1 MHDPAANKVTSIAEA
16 SNRKDSAKVGDSAPA
31 AMPLQLLQ
39 DRAKQ
44 LLVQLLQGMF
54 ESADDALFEMAD
66 KAQSNS
72 EQNIYFESMRDV
84 RIKRRTIETAF
95 AEAIPQSF
103 NDISANPAVSDSELP
118 LLQAKPGALSLIQN
132 DELEEQVAIDGIVSR
147 ILSLDSDNLR
157 ELSRRIDSLV
167 PATDVD
173 ENSNPLGPRV
183 ICNGFIKS
191 CECLEVDIKSRL
203 VVYKLFEK
211 ELLKELPAVLEECN
225 TLLLEAG
232 VLPGLVL
239 GTATAAKAA
248 NSKMTSANVGAQ
260 AMASQHNSN
269 HAGFE
274 AGNDATV
281 NAEQVFA
288 SVQHLLAQRQSQIL
302 GQGLLKSA
310 SWFTPGN
317 SPELP
322 REQIFELLKQTQL
335 QQAAGLTSEAGVK
348 PVNNQLVDVHSA
360 LRSMLNEQNV
370 QEKRS
375 LGQVDFD
382 AINLVSMLFQ
392 FILDDDNLDAQ
403 MKALIGRLQIPLL
416 KAAMLDKS
424 FFGTEGHPA
433 RKLLNQMAT
442 AALGWVPG
450 LNKDDDPLLM
460 KIQQTVETLLN
471 DYERDTSI
479 FDTLLT
485 EFELFLSQE
494 QKRASLL
501 EKRAVDAADG
511 KAKALLAREA
521 VQQSLDLVTAGNTVP
536 EVVERLL
543 REAWSN
549 VLFLAFLKHGE
560 DSNPWQQ
567 ALATARDLVWSS
579 ADNVPDR
586 ERVKLLKI
594 MPDLLKRLREG
605 LTQVSFDPFKMNGL
619 FSDLEKVHLGLLS
632 NSAGASN
639 LADPT
644 ETEEIASDAV
654 QKANEA
660 DDNSKSA
667 VCDGSIEHEEDL
679 EEFADLLELDQ
690 LMESVEAQLDD
701 EFSIDSEETIT
712 PELEAEKIASES
724 VNSVSDSESELP
736 AESETLMVDSEFVG
750 RAKAIGI
757 GHWIEVRPN
766 EQSRFRA
773 KLVAITPPN
782 QDYIFVNRAGMKV
795 LELSVT
801 ALALQLQEDTIRSLD
816 DGALFDRALQSVIGD
831 LRTIKKPVA

>member
-1 MHDPAANKVTSIAEA
+1 MFDPANKVTSIAQA
-16 SNRKDSAKVGDSAPA
+16 SNRNNSTEGRDSAPA

-72 EQNIYFESMRDV
+72 EQNVYFESMRDV

-95 AEAIPQSF
+95 AQAIPRSF
-103 NDISANPAVSDSELP
+103 NDISESINETEAEVP
-118 LLQAKPGALSLIQN
+118 LLEAKPGALSLVQN
-132 DELEEQVAIDGIVSR
+132 DELEEQVAIDGIVAR
-147 ILSLDSDNLR
+147 ILSLDSDDLR
-157 ELSRRIDSLV
+157 ELTRRIDSLV
-167 PATDVD
+167 PSTEVD

-239 GTATAAKAA
+239 GNASAA
-248 NSKMTSANVGAQ
+248 NPSKSKMASAQ
-260 AMASQHNSN
+260 AMASQPFDE
-269 HAGFE
+269 HAGIN
-274 AGNDATV
+274 AGNDASV

-302 GQGLLKSA
+302 GQRLFKSA
-310 SWFTPGN
+310 SWFTPGH

-335 QQAAGLTSEAGVK
+335 QQAAGLANGVG
-348 PVNNQLVDVHSA
+348 VVTGNEQLVDVHGA
-360 LRSMLNEQNV
+360 LRSMLSDQNV

-403 MKALIGRLQIPLL
+403 MKALIGRMQIPLL

-450 LNKDDDPLLM
+450 ASKNDDPLLL
-460 KIQQTVETLLN
+460 KIQHTVETLLH

-479 FDTLLT
+479 FDTLLH

-511 KAKALLAREA
+511 KAKALLARKA
-521 VQQSLDLVTAGNTVP
+521 VQSSLDDILTDKKVP

-560 DSNPWQQ
+560 DSQDWHL
-567 ALATARDLVWSS
+567 ALGTASDLIWSS
-579 ADNVPDR
+579 AENVPDR
-586 ERVKLLKI
+586 ERTKLLKI
-594 MPDLLKRLREG
+594 MPELLKRLREG

-619 FSDLEKVHLGLLS
+619 FSELEKVHLELLS
-632 NSAGASN
+632 ASSGSSSLPGRETKIDKTSMASLEAGK
-639 LADPT
+639 DH
-644 ETEEIASDAV
+644 
-654 QKANEA
+654 NEA
-660 DDNSKSA
+660 ESVIVRSC
-667 VCDGSIEHEEDL
+667 VDGEEQQ

-690 LMESVEAQLDD
+690 LMDSVETQLEQDAASHSGENFASHAGSD
-701 EFSIDSEETIT
+701 AFDAEDAPLLQTPDSEPPSDLETQ
-712 PELEAEKIASES
+712 
-724 VNSVSDSESELP
+724 V
-736 AESETLMVDSEFVG
+736 VDSEFVG

-757 GHWIEVRPN
+757 GHWVEVRPN
-766 EQSRFRA
+766 EHGRFRA

-782 QDYIFVNRAGMKV
+782 DDYIFVNRAGMKV
-795 LELSVT
+795 LELSVM
-801 ALALQLQEDTIRSLD
+801 ALAQQLQEDTIRFLD

-831 LRTIKKPVA
+831 LRAIKKPVA

>member
-1 MHDPAANKVTSIAEA
+1 MLDPANKVTSITEA
-16 SNRKDSAKVGDSAPA
+16 SNRNGPTGVGDSAPA

-72 EQNIYFESMRDV
+72 EQNVYFESMRDV

-95 AEAIPQSF
+95 AQAIPRSF
-103 NDISANPAVSDSELP
+103 RDISESLQVTDTEVP
-118 LLQAKPGALSLIQN
+118 LLEAKPGALSLVQN
-132 DELEEQVAIDGIVSR
+132 DELEEQVAVDGIVAR
-147 ILSLDSDNLR
+147 ILSLDSDDLR
-157 ELSRRIDSLV
+157 ELTRRIDSLV
-167 PATDVD
+167 PSTEVD

-225 TLLLEAG
+225 ALLLEAG

-239 GTATAAKAA
+239 GNATAAKPSK
-248 NSKMTSANVGAQ
+248 SKMTNAS
-260 AMASQHNSN
+260 AMAAQQLDQH
-269 HAGFE
+269 AAID
-274 AGNDATV
+274 AGNDANV

-302 GQGLLKSA
+302 GQQLFKSA

-335 QQAAGLTSEAGVK
+335 QQAAGLASEAGFVTGK
-348 PVNNQLVDVHSA
+348 DQLVDVHGA
-360 LRSMLNEQNV
+360 LRSMLSDQNV

-403 MKALIGRLQIPLL
+403 MKALIGRMQIPLL

-450 LNKDDDPLLM
+450 SDKDDDPLLH
-460 KIQQTVETLLN
+460 KIQQTVETLLH

-479 FDTLLT
+479 FDTLLH

-521 VQQSLDLVTAGNTVP
+521 VQSSLDNITAGKKVP

-549 VLFLAFLKHGE
+549 VMFLAFVKSGE
-560 DSNPWQQ
+560 DSQPWQL
-567 ALATARDLVWSS
+567 ALGTASDLVWSS

-586 ERVKLLKI
+586 ERTKLLKI
-594 MPDLLKRLREG
+594 MPELLKRLREG

-619 FSDLEKVHLGLLS
+619 FSELEKVHLELLS
-632 NSAGASN
+632 TSSGSSG
-639 LADPT
+639 LADRGDKSN
-644 ETEEIASDAV
+644 EERKSTSQISKENNAAEPDIALTCA
-654 QKANEA
+654 E
-660 DDNSKSA
+660 DD
-667 VCDGSIEHEEDL
+667 EEQ

-690 LMESVEAQLDD
+690 LMDSVETQLEQGVTSESGDD
-701 EFSIDSEETIT
+701 PAPQTKSEVFEAKDETHLEESENES
-712 PELEAEKIASES
+712 PADLEAP
-724 VNSVSDSESELP
+724 V
-736 AESETLMVDSEFVG
+736 VDSEFVG

-766 EQSRFRA
+766 EHGRFRA

-782 QDYIFVNRAGMKV
+782 SDYIFVNRAGMKV
-795 LELSVT
+795 LELSVMG
-801 ALALQLQEDTIRSLD
+801 LAQQLQEDTIRSLD

>member
-1 MHDPAANKVTSIAEA
+1 MFDPANKVTSIAEA
-16 SNRKDSAKVGDSAPA
+16 SNRNSPTRVVDSAPA
-31 AMPLQLLQ
+31 AMPLQQLQ

-72 EQNIYFESMRDV
+72 EQNVYFESMRDV
-84 RIKRRTIETAF
+84 RIKRRAIEAAF
-95 AEAIPQSF
+95 AQAIPQSF
-103 NDISANPAVSDSELP
+103 NDISESVKEAETEVP
-118 LLQAKPGALSLIQN
+118 LLEAKPGALSLVQN
-132 DELEEQVAIDGIVSR
+132 DELEEQVAIDGIVAR
-147 ILSLDSDNLR
+147 ILSQDSDDLR
-157 ELSRRIDSLV
+157 ELTRRIDSLV
-167 PATDVD
+167 PSTKVD

-211 ELLKELPAVLEECN
+211 ALLKELPAVLEECN
-225 TLLLEAG
+225 ALLLQAG

-239 GTATAAKAA
+239 GNATTAKSSKAKMA
-248 NSKMTSANVGAQ
+248 SANAGAQ
-260 AMASQHNSN
+260 AMAAQHSEQ
-269 HAGFE
+269 HAGFD
-274 AGNDATV
+274 AGNDASV
-281 NAEQVFA
+281 SAEQVFA

-302 GQGLLKSA
+302 GQQLFKSA
-310 SWFTPGN
+310 SWFTPGIA
-317 SPELP
+317 PELP

-335 QQAAGLTSEAGVK
+335 QQAAGLASEVGFGAGK
-348 PVNNQLVDVHSA
+348 DQLVDVHGA
-360 LRSMLNEQNV
+360 LRSMLSEQNV

-403 MKALIGRLQIPLL
+403 MKALIGRMQIPLL

-450 LNKDDDPLLM
+450 SNKADDPLLQ
-460 KIQQTVETLLN
+460 KIQQTVETLLH

-479 FDTLLT
+479 FNTLLR

-521 VQQSLDLVTAGNTVP
+521 VQSSLDEITAGKKVP

-549 VLFLAFLKHGE
+549 VLFLAFVKHGQ
-560 DSNPWQQ
+560 DSQPWQL
-567 ALATARDLVWSS
+567 ALGTASDLVWSS
-579 ADNVPDR
+579 AEDVPDR
-586 ERVKLLKI
+586 ERAKLLKI

-619 FSDLEKVHLGLLS
+619 FSELEKVHLELLS
-632 NSAGASN
+632 ATAGSSGLVGRETKSDEKNDGPEQSSKKNGGEEPFASQ
-639 LADPT
+639 T
-644 ETEEIASDAV
+644 CVE
-654 QKANEA
+654 
-660 DDNSKSA
+660 DD
-667 VCDGSIEHEEDL
+667 EDH

-690 LMESVEAQLDD
+690 LMDSVEIQFEQDD
-701 EFSIDSEETIT
+701 YSESGEDVAVNV
-712 PELEAEKIASES
+712 EAEAKADADLQESET
-724 VNSVSDSESELP
+724 ELP
-736 AESETLMVDSEFVG
+736 ADLEAPVVDGEFVG

-766 EQSRFRA
+766 AHGRFRA

-782 QDYIFVNRAGMKV
+782 NNYIFVNRAGMKV
-795 LELSVT
+795 LELSVLG
-801 ALALQLQEDTIRSLD
+801 LAQQLQEDTIRALD

-831 LRTIKKPVA
+831 LRSIKKPVA

>member
-1 MHDPAANKVTSIAEA
+1 MHDPANKVTSIAEA
-16 SNRKDSAKVGDSAPA
+16 SQRKDSARVGDSARA
-31 AMPLQLLQ
+31 VTPLQLLQ

-54 ESADDALFEMAD
+54 DSADDALFELAD

-72 EQNIYFESMRDV
+72 EQNVYFESMRDV

-95 AEAIPQSF
+95 AAAIPQSF
-103 NDISANPAVSDSELP
+103 RVISEPQAHSESNVP
-118 LLQAKPGALSLIQN
+118 LMQAKPGSLSLVQN
-132 DELEEQVAIDGIVSR
+132 DELEEQVAIDGIVAR
-147 ILSLDSDNLR
+147 ILSLDSDDLR
-157 ELSRRIDSLV
+157 EITRRIDSLV
-167 PATDVD
+167 PSTEVD

-183 ICNGFIKS
+183 ICNSFMQS
-191 CECLEVDIKSRL
+191 CDCLEVDIKSRL

-211 ELLKELPAVLEECN
+211 ALLKELPAVLAECN
-225 TLLLEAG
+225 KLLLEAG

-239 GTATAAKAA
+239 G
-248 NSKMTSANVGAQ
+248 NSSSAQSSRPRMSSAQAGAQ
-260 AMASQHNSN
+260 AMAAQNLDVD
-269 HAGFE
+269 
-274 AGNDATV
+274 AGNDVIA
-281 NAEQVFA
+281 NAEQVFSA
-288 SVQHLLAQRQSQIL
+288 VQQLLAERQSHIL

-310 SWFTPGN
+310 SWFTPGA

-322 REQIFELLKQTQL
+322 REQIFELLKRTQL
-335 QQAAGLTSEAGVK
+335 QQAAGLVGEANAPSGSA
-348 PVNNQLVDVHSA
+348 QLVDVHGA
-360 LRSMLNEQNV
+360 LRSMLSEQNV

-392 FILDDDNLDAQ
+392 FILDDDNLDAH

-442 AALGWVPG
+442 AALGWVPDS
-450 LNKDDDPLLM
+450 NKEDDPLLS

-479 FDTLLT
+479 FDTLLH
-485 EFELFLSQE
+485 EFEMFLSQE

-511 KAKALLAREA
+511 KAKALLARET
-521 VQQSLDLVTAGNTVP
+521 VQEALDTITQAHILP

-549 VLFLAFLKHGE
+549 VLFLAFVKHGQ
-560 DSNPWQQ
+560 SSQQWQG
-567 ALATARDLVWSS
+567 ALETASDLVWSS
-579 ADNVPDR
+579 ADSVADR
-586 ERVKLLKI
+586 ERTQLLKI
-594 MPDLLKRLREG
+594 MPDLLRRLREG

-619 FSDLEKVHLGLLS
+619 FAELEKVHLQILS
-632 NSAGASN
+632 ESAGATRAAVIKESSEN
-639 LADPT
+639 ADQPD
-644 ETEEIASDAV
+644 EYNDECKHDSLI
-654 QKANEA
+654 NESA
-660 DDNSKSA
+660 PEKQAHDD
-667 VCDGSIEHEEDL
+667 EDDDV
-679 EEFADLLELDQ
+679 EFADLLELDQ
-690 LMESVEAQLDD
+690 LLDSVDTRFEEEGTCSPDEHAEPGCESQTERCIA
-701 EFSIDSEETIT
+701 DST
-712 PELEAEKIASES
+712 PENTGCESKLEAEAPI
-724 VNSVSDSESELP
+724 
-736 AESETLMVDSEFVG
+736 VDSEFIG
-750 RAKAIGI
+750 RAKGIGI

-801 ALALQLQEDTIRSLD
+801 ALAQQLQEDTIRALD
-816 DGALFDRALQSVIGD
+816 DGALFDRALQSVIGN
-831 LRTIKKPVA
+831 LRSFKKPVV